1 MPGFTFP
8 SVGPLCIG
16 SPPSRTGFRQF
27 IGTMF
32 SYDCQQPISGSFTF
46 ARPPI
51 PCISSFIRVPSYSA
65 RQAGWSSPTLCQG
78 SCLSSVPLPLTYDKE
93 PADCSQ
99 SDALPSYVIEGLP
112 RKHMPRSQTPV
123 VSCALALSSAGL
135 LPSGRWTP
143 SAFPRLLRLKRL
155 SY

>member
-27 IGTMF
+27 IGTMIR
-32 SYDCQQPISGSFTF
+32 YDCQQPFSGSFAF
-46 ARPPI
+46 ACPPI
-51 PCISSFIRVPSYSA
+51 PCILLFHSCPVFLGSLFGLELSRSAPGLLFIVSTPSSDL
-65 RQAGWSSPTLCQG
+65 RQGACRLLAIGRSPKFPRC
-78 SCLSSVPLPLTYDKE
+78 
-93 PADCSQ
+93 
-99 SDALPSYVIEGLP
+99 P

-123 VSCALALSSAGL
+123 VSYTLALSCLGL

-143 SAFPRLLRLKRL
+143 SAFPLLLL
-155 SY
+155 